1 LELYERHGFER
12 HHAYVN
18 LSRPPVVD

>member
-1 LELYERHGFER
+1 LELYERRGFER

-18 LSRPPVVD
+18 LSRPVVAD